1 MTAVIRPETPDD
13 APAIAAL
20 LVAAFGGEGSTIAAL
35 VDDLR
40 RHPSARDRRAWVA
53 EIDGRVVG
61 FVMVTRGWLDAPE
74 RLVEVGVLAPLAV
87 APDHQRAGIGAAL
100 VERACEQTQAI
111 GLPALF
117 LEGDPGY
124 YSRVGFEPGASHGF
138 RKPSLRIPDAA
149 FQGRLLGGYASGMS
163 GTLVYPEPFWAHD
176 CVGLRD

>member
-1 MTAVIRPETPDD
+1 MAVVIRPETPDD
-13 APAIAAL
+13 ATAIADL
-20 LVAAFGGEGSTIAAL
+20 LVAAFEWEGSTIAAL

-40 RHPSARDRRAWVA
+40 RHPSARDHLAWVA
-53 EIDGRVVG
+53 ELDGTVVG
-61 FVMVTRGWLDAPE
+61 FVMVTRGWLDAPA

-100 VERACEQTQAI
+100 VERAREQTQAI

-138 RKPSLRIPDAA
+138 RKPSLRIPDAG
-149 FQGRLLGGYASGMS
+149 FQVRLLAGHEPWMT
-163 GTLVYPEPFWAHD
+163 GTLVYPEPFWVHD